1 MIKLKATFLVLLL
14 AGSLS
19 ASVAYLVSLGIETG
33 NCRLVSYRAGSESNL
48 TSDTVPRRRV
58 QESAGQR

>member
-19 ASVAYLVSLGIETG
+19 ASVAYLVGIETG